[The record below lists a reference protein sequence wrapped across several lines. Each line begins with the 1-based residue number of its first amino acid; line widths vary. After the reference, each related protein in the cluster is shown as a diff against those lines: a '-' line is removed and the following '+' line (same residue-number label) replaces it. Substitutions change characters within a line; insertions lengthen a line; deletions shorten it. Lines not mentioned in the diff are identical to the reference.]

1 MSLKLGPIPERA
13 PIKLNISLAP
23 SVHEALVDYAALHE
37 RAYGAKAS
45 IPEVA
50 ALMIENFLE
59 SDRSFRRARK
69 TLHQPVK
76 TKETSK

>member
-13 PIKLNISLAP
+13 PVKLSISLSP

-69 TLHQPVK
+69 TLHQPAK

>member
-1 MSLKLGPIPERA
+1 MTLKLGPIPERA
-13 PIKLNISLAP
+13 PVKFSISLAP

-69 TLHQPVK
+69 TLHHSAK
-76 TKETSK
+76 TKETAK

>member
-1 MSLKLGPIPERA
+1 MSLKLGPIPKRA
-13 PIKLNISLAP
+13 QVKLNISLAP

-37 RAYGAKAS
+37 RAYGAKAT

-69 TLHQPVK
+69 ALHQTAK
-76 TKETSK
+76 AKETSK

>member
-13 PIKLNISLAP
+13 PVKLNISLAP
-23 SVHEALVDYAALHE
+23 SIHEALVDYQTLHE
-37 RAYGAKAS
+37 GAYGAKAS

-50 ALMIENFLE
+50 ALMIESFLE

-69 TLHQPVK
+69 TLHQPAK
-76 TKETSK
+76 AKETSK